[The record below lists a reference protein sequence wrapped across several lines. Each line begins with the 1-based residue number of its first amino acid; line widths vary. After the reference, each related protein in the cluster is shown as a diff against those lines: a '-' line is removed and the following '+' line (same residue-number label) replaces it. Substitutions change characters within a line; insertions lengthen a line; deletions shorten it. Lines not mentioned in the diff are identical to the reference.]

1 MQEIEAALSWFR
13 SKSSPVRTDRPMRNK
28 ARERLFRLLKL
39 ARKSLRQLVL
49 TLVNKVEETAKVAER
64 SAPAAAQ
71 SLHDDMA
78 KRRRSVHSLLISLGD
93 LARYEQTYCRPKQDW
108 AAATLLYE
116 RALQM
121 FPPSGKA
128 HNQLAVLASYGR
140 KPNYFMA
147 LYQYCFSLA
156 VAKPFPA
163 RQNVL
168 SPISKNRKQAVKIMG
183 RSGST
188 SS

>member
-1 MQEIEAALSWFR
+1 M
-13 SKSSPVRTDRPMRNK
+13 
-28 ARERLFRLLKL
+28 
-39 ARKSLRQLVL
+39 RQLVL
-49 TLVNKVEETAKVAER
+49 TLVNKVEESTKAAEQSDPSVAR
-64 SAPAAAQ
+64 S
-71 SLHDDMA
+71 LREDIA

-93 LARYEQTYCRPKQDW
+93 LARYEQTYCRQKQDW

-140 KPNYFMA
+140 KSNYFMA

-188 SS
+188 CA

>member
-1 MQEIEAALSWFR
+1 MAWFR
-13 SKSSPVRTDRPMRNK
+13 SKSSPVRTDRALRNK
-28 ARERLFRLLKL
+28 ARERLFRLLKG
-39 ARKSLRQLVL
+39 ARKSLRKLVL
-49 TLVNKVEETAKVAER
+49 TLVNKVEETAK
-64 SAPAAAQ
+64 AAARSTADAAHALQ
-71 SLHDDMA
+71 DAMA

-93 LARYEQTYCRPKQDW
+93 LARYEQTYCRSKQDW

-140 KPNYFMA
+140 KPSYFMA

-168 SPISKNRKQAVKIMG
+168 SPISKNRKQAVKIMS
-183 RSGST
+183 RTGST
-188 SS
+188 SE